1 MGLPHEECQCLIY
14 QRQEFTAVDSNIT
27 RHLPDELESDDWK
40 ALVLHYVGLDN
51 IAHFG
56 GSNG

>member
-1 MGLPHEECQCLIY
+1 MSALLIIAGVL
-14 QRQEFTAVDSNIT
+14 QDFTEVDSNIT
-27 RHLPDELESDDWK
+27 RHLADELESDDWK

-56 GSNG
+56 GSRG